1 MAQGDVEIGDWV
13 SVNLGGTV
21 GTVKAEV
28 TDIRDGGKTIF
39 VQLASGGSAMLDPW
53 DVWLDEEEED

>member
-1 MAQGDVEIGDWV
+1 MYEKGDSV

-39 VQLASGGSAMLDPW
+39 VQLVKGGTAMLDPW
-53 DVWLDEEEED
+53 DVFPAEEED